1 MKKTAPKN
9 VKNKAALQK
18 KGPKPRHL
26 FGHGR
31 LSYIQ
36 IPAVNVRDSAR
47 FYAGVF
53 GWQIRGGGDDHLSF
67 TDATGDMIGAWVTG
81 RAPSREPGVLPYIY
95 VHGIDAMLERVQA
108 GGGEIVK
115 PACPEGDLWVA
126 TFRDPAGNVVGV
138 WQQGPR

>member
-1 MKKTAPKN
+1 MVSSYKLAMKKTAPKN

-53 GWQIRGGGDDHLSF
+53 GWQIRGAAMIISASP
-67 TDATGDMIGAWVTG
+67 TPPAT
-81 RAPSREPGVLPYIY
+81 
-95 VHGIDAMLERVQA
+95 
-108 GGGEIVK
+108 
-115 PACPEGDLWVA
+115 
-126 TFRDPAGNVVGV
+126 
-138 WQQGPR
+138 